1 MKPII
6 TILFCCILLCAKAQP
21 LQKPIA
27 IWNNANFW
35 GHIPRP
41 IFNDSVVAFVWQDR
55 QYTYVKSTQQA
66 YLTNATNL
74 STGGYQTAYTRD
86 GYYFVKAEKSATR
99 NYDSI
104 YFFSYNDLK
113 AYNLGLCG
121 TGNENT
127 RFLYQREPRDTLYYL
142 QQMPNQSFQVY
153 QLAGA
158 SARNININL
167 NTFEVNEFYANKD
180 TFIYVVRYKD
190 VTTKKIAVRCKIG
203 SSTRTLFEHYSDSFS
218 INSIYTANDKVY
230 FYVDRRITYNDSFY
244 ESNYQNLDAVPSSFT
259 PDKKHTERMK
269 DGSVRKINFDQKR
282 VERFDATGLNLLS
295 YTNFPEDVF
304 LNNQYRS
311 EGANGNVWVLTTNDY
326 GTEPC
331 LLTPSDSFVNMD
343 ISQGMYSSFN
353 YDTDNYLNLT
363 IPGDTAFALLRN
375 IEVDHRFI
383 YRLTG
388 NSNKPF
394 EPIVDVGKD
403 TSTNHIVFFKAW
415 DRQIYWLAYDEAL
428 AELRLYTASYEQPV
442 IAVPK
447 PNFGFDKQEWHRQL
461 GFGKLSPDNPQIN
474 TGGIDLLDSG
484 EVIVSAFT
492 NANTEQLLSMHGY
505 LMSYQDQFKQ
515 RLIGGQFTARLK
527 SNGQV
532 AWVTSYGKMHD
543 YIYRGFHQ
551 VIDKNGDIYVTGQA
565 WKIAVFGTDTAR
577 VNNGTINFLVKL
589 NGKTGEILWHKM
601 LFTGSNPNTANT
613 ESLAIDS
620 FNNLYLAITYENFDI
635 QILGMSLSNQQVSP
649 ANALVKL
656 NAQGDLLWAV
666 NMITPFTK
674 KYGLTRA
681 MVVNHAL
688 QKIVVVQ
695 SIGYYNWW
703 SSCKYDSWYSYVQ
716 SIDMNSGNVS
726 WTKLF
731 ESDDLHSTTS
741 LTLNKQGD
749 IMLAGYFRG
758 TIQLDNLT
766 YTSLP
771 GKNCNQF
778 QSFFAVLNSLNG
790 NILFAQTSET
800 DIFYPFEMKTA
811 PNGKVWAVGV
821 KETPKLRYHLCVA
834 EIDEY
839 GVKTRERYF
848 KKYAVPFEFGY
859 FPTIAVNDKHVVF
872 ADAVQYDLDTFKY
885 CFDYEEQLSVVKLVI
900 DDIPSINPSPSMA
913 KLRFTN
919 YQIMLY
925 PNPVKDQLMLI
936 TDKPDE
942 ITDLH
947 VIDITGREFKLTYSK
962 QATYHAIGVEALP
975 AGVYVLR
982 VNGSKGAHSVKFVK
996 SE

>member
-415 DRQIYWLAYDEAL
+415 DRQIYWLIHDASRK
-428 AELRLYTASYEQPV
+428 ELRLYSAAYNLPSIT
-442 IAVPK
+442 VPK
-447 PNFGFDKQEWHRQL
+447 PDFGLDKHEWHRQL
-461 GFGKLSPDNPQIN
+461 GFGKLWSRDPQIN
-474 TGGIDLLDSG
+474 TGGINLVDSG
-484 EVIVSAFT
+484 EVIVSAFS
-492 NANTEQLLSMHGY
+492 QSYSGVLSQYGS
-505 LMSYQDQFKQ
+505 LMAYQDQYKH
-515 RLIGGQFTARLK
+515 RLKAGQFTVRLK
-527 SNGQV
+527 ANGQV
-532 AWVTSYGKMHD
+532 AWITSYGKVND
-543 YIYRGFHQ
+543 YLDRNFHQ
-551 VIDKNGDIYVTGQA
+551 VIDQNGDVYVTGQA
-565 WKIAVFGTDTAR
+565 GGIAIFGSDTIRANR
-577 VNNGTINFLVKL
+577 GAINFLVKL
-589 NGKTGEILWHKM
+589 NGKTGELLWYKT
-601 LFTGSNPNTANT
+601 LFKDINSDKANV
-613 ESLAIDS
+613 EHLAIDS
-620 FNNLYLAITYENFDI
+620 ANNLYVAIMYKDFEINL
-635 QILGMSLSNQQVSP
+635 LGTTLSNQQVSP
-649 ANALVKL
+649 ANALLKL
-656 NAQGDLLWAV
+656 SAQGDLVWAI
-666 NMITPFTK
+666 NTITPFTK
-674 KYGLTRA
+674 NYGMTRA
-681 MVVNHAL
+681 MLVDNATQKVVL
-688 QKIVVVQ
+688 VQ

-703 SSCKYDSWYSYVQ
+703 SSCKYSTWHTYLQ
-716 SIDMNSGNVS
+716 SIDISTGKTS

-741 LTLNKQGD
+741 ITLNKQGD

-758 TIQLDNLT
+758 TITLDDYT
-766 YTSLP
+766 FTSLSD
-771 GKNCNQF
+771 NDCERF
-778 QSFFAVLNSLNG
+778 QPFYAVINSSNG
-790 NILFAQTSET
+790 EALFAHTSET
-800 DIFYPFEMKTA
+800 DLYYPFEMKTA
-811 PNGKVWAVGV
+811 PNGTVWTVGAKEVTNNRYSLSVAAVNEFGV
-821 KETPKLRYHLCVA
+821 ITH
-834 EIDEY
+834 
-839 GVKTRERYF
+839 ERNF
-848 KKYAVPFEFGY
+848 KKSASPFSFGF
-859 FPTIAVNDKHVVF
+859 FPTLAVNDRHVVL
-872 ADAVQYDLDTFKY
+872 ADAVEHKLDTFKY
-885 CFDYEEQLSVVKLVI
+885 CFDFEEQLSVLKLAI
-900 DDIPSINPSPSMA
+900 EHIPSTVTTWPKDPV
-913 KLRFTN
+913 RFTN
-919 YQIMLY
+919 YQVMLY

-936 TDKPDE
+936 TNQSEE
-942 ITDLH
+942 ISDIQI
-947 VIDITGREFKLTYSK
+947 IDITGRELQVSLTK
-962 QATYHAIGVEALP
+962 QATYQEIDVSALP
-975 AGVYVLR
+975 AGVYVLIF
-982 VNGSKGAHSVKFVK
+982 NGKLGRNSLKFVK
-996 SE
+996 AE